1 LNNASH
7 EAYNLNKGAD
17 MATRKTATKP
27 APAAK
32 AAKAPASKGKAAKA
46 AAAPV
51 SAPKAEPIEYGSA
64 WLVEHVNEQA
74 GTSYTAS
81 TLRILLRK
89 LTRDGVLEREA
100 EGRQRY
106 NFPKGANDPQV
117 KAIVKAVKGGA
128 AEKAKQERLDGLK
141 EQRAAKKSAAPKKSR
156 SKKAAAAEVEED
168 VEDDL
173 DVDEI

>member
-1 LNNASH
+1 
-7 EAYNLNKGAD
+7 
-17 MATRKTATKP
+17 MATRKATATKEKAAP
-27 APAAK
+27 AAKAKPAAK
-32 AAKAPASKGKAAKA
+32 AAKAAKPAPTAAVAKND
-46 AAAPV
+46 
-51 SAPKAEPIEYGSA
+51 PIEYGSA
-64 WLVEHVNEQA
+64 WLVEHVNEEA
-74 GTSYTAS
+74 GTSYNAS

-128 AEKAKQERLDGLK
+128 AEKAKSERLEGLK
-141 EQRAAKKSAAPKKSR
+141 EQRAAKKKAAPAKASRR
-156 SKKAAAAEVEED
+156 SKKAVEVEDE

>member
-1 LNNASH
+1 
-7 EAYNLNKGAD
+7 
-17 MATRKTATKP
+17 MATRKTTATKA

-32 AAKAPASKGKAAKA
+32 AKPAASKAKA
-46 AAAPV
+46 APVAEKAPR
-51 SAPKAEPIEYGSA
+51 AEAIEYGSA
-64 WLVEHVNEQA
+64 WLVDHVNTEA

-89 LTRDGVLEREA
+89 LTKDGVLSRDS

-128 AEKAKQERLDGLK
+128 AEKAKAERLESLK
-141 EQRAAKKSAAPKKSR
+141 EQRASKKATPAAKKSRAKAKAAP
-156 SKKAAAAEVEED
+156 EPEED
-168 VEDDL
+168 DDDL
-173 DVDEI
+173 DVDEL

>member
-1 LNNASH
+1 
-7 EAYNLNKGAD
+7 
-17 MATRKTATKP
+17 MATRKSATKA
-27 APAAK
+27 APAKAK
-32 AAKAPASKGKAAKA
+32 AAPAPKASKAKA
-46 AAAPV
+46 AAPVAASPKSAPV
-51 SAPKAEPIEYGSA
+51 EFGSA

-141 EQRAAKKSAAPKKSR
+141 EQRAAKKSATPAKGR
-156 SKKAAAAEVEED
+156 ARKAKAAEVEEE
-168 VEDDL
+168 VEEDDDL
-173 DVDEI
+173 DVDDI

>member
-1 LNNASH
+1 
-7 EAYNLNKGAD
+7 
-17 MATRKTATKP
+17 MATRKATATKEKA

-32 AAKAPASKGKAAKA
+32 AKAAPKKA
-46 AAAPV
+46 AAKPAPT
-51 SAPKAEPIEYGSA
+51 ATKTANDPIEFGSA
-64 WLVEHVNEQA
+64 WLVDHVNEQA

-89 LTRDGVLEREA
+89 LTREGVLEREA

-128 AEKAKQERLDGLK
+128 AEKAKAERLEGLK
-141 EQRAAKKSAAPKKSR
+141 EQRAAKKKAAPAKKSR
-156 SKKAAAAEVEED
+156 SKKAVEEVEED
-168 VEDDL
+168 VDDDL
-173 DVDEI
+173 DVDDI

>member
-1 LNNASH
+1 
-7 EAYNLNKGAD
+7 
-17 MATRKTATKP
+17 MATRKTATKET

-32 AAKAPASKGKAAKA
+32 AKSSKAKASAP
-46 AAAPV
+46 APV
-51 SAPKAEPIEYGSA
+51 EKAPKSDAIEYGSA
-64 WLVEHVNEQA
+64 WLVEHVNTEA

-89 LTRDGVLEREA
+89 LTKDGVLERDS

-128 AEKAKQERLDGLK
+128 AEKAKAERLEGLK
-141 EQRAAKKSAAPKKSR
+141 EQRKAS
-156 SKKAAAAEVEED
+156 KAAAPAKGKSRKAKAAPEPEVED
-168 VEDDL
+168 DDDL
-173 DVDEI
+173 DVDEL

>member
-1 LNNASH
+1 
-7 EAYNLNKGAD
+7 
-17 MATRKTATKP
+17 MATRKTAKE

-32 AAKAPASKGKAAKA
+32 AKGTKAKATAPKAKA
-46 AAAPV
+46 APATKAA
-51 SAPKAEPIEYGSA
+51 APKAEAVEYGSA
-64 WLVEHVNEQA
+64 WLVEHVNAEA

-106 NFPKGANDPQV
+106 NFPKGADDPQV

-141 EQRAAKKSAAPKKSR
+141 EQRAAKKKAPAKKSR
-156 SKKAAAAEVEED
+156 AKKVVEEEVEED
-168 VEDDL
+168 DDDL
-173 DVDEI
+173 EVDDI

>member
-1 LNNASH
+1 
-7 EAYNLNKGAD
+7 
-17 MATRKTATKP
+17 MATRKATATKEKA

-32 AAKAPASKGKAAKA
+32 AKAAPKAKA
-46 AAAPV
+46 AAKPAPTATVAKNAPV
-51 SAPKAEPIEYGSA
+51 EFGSA

-74 GTSYTAS
+74 GTSYNAS

-128 AEKAKQERLDGLK
+128 AEKAKTERLEGLK
-141 EQRAAKKSAAPKKSR
+141 EQRAAKKKAAPAKKSR
-156 SKKAAAAEVEED
+156 SKKPAAEVEED
-168 VEDDL
+168 VDDDL
-173 DVDEI
+173 DVDDI

>member
-1 LNNASH
+1 MT
-7 EAYNLNKGAD
+7 D
-17 MATRKTATKP
+17 MATRKTTATKA

-32 AAKAPASKGKAAKA
+32 AKPAASKAKA
-46 AAAPV
+46 APAAEK
-51 SAPKAEPIEYGSA
+51 APRAEAIEYGSA
-64 WLVEHVNEQA
+64 WLVDHVNTEA

-89 LTRDGVLEREA
+89 LTKDGVLSRDS

-128 AEKAKQERLDGLK
+128 AE
-141 EQRAAKKSAAPKKSR
+141 
-156 SKKAAAAEVEED
+156 
-168 VEDDL
+168 
-173 DVDEI
+173 

>member
-1 LNNASH
+1 
-7 EAYNLNKGAD
+7 
-17 MATRKTATKP
+17 MATRKTTATKA

-32 AAKAPASKGKAAKA
+32 AKTASKAKA
-46 AAAPV
+46 APAVEKAPR
-51 SAPKAEPIEYGSA
+51 AEAIEYGSA
-64 WLVEHVNEQA
+64 WLVDHVNTEA

-89 LTRDGVLEREA
+89 LTKDGVLSRDS

-141 EQRAAKKSAAPKKSR
+141 EQRAA
-156 SKKAAAAEVEED
+156 SKKAAPTKKTRSRAKAAPEPEED
-168 VEDDL
+168 DDDL
-173 DVDEI
+173 DVDDI